1 MKVYICA
8 DIEGI
13 AGVVSPQQCQP
24 GNPEYE
30 RARLLMT
37 EEVNAAI
44 AGARDAGAE
53 DVLVNDAHGPM
64 TNLLPDRLDREAV
77 AIQGKPKPFGMFA
90 GLAADVDLIFCIGF
104 HAPASGF
111 GVLAHTTSG
120 AAFRSV
126 SIGDVALSE
135 AALYGAYAGE
145 LGVAIGLISGD
156 DASAAHAEA
165 FFPAAERIVVKTALG
180 NRAAASVHPD
190 LAREMIRAGAARAL
204 ARRAEIRPL
213 ALPRSDT
220 LTLDMIGAAQA
231 DLIAT
236 IPVSRRVDATR
247 VALPIA
253 SAADAVRWVNTASA
267 MAASLR

>member
-8 DIEGI
+8 DIEGV
-13 AGVVSPQQCQP
+13 AGVVTPQQCQA

-30 RARLLMT
+30 RARVLMT

-53 DVLVNDAHGPM
+53 EILVNDAHGPM

-77 AIQGKPKPFGMFA
+77 VIQGKPKRFGMFA
-90 GLAADVDLIFCIGF
+90 GLTAGFDMIFGVGF

-111 GVLAHTTSG
+111 GVLAHTTST

-126 SIGDVALSE
+126 RVGDALLSE
-135 AALYGAYAGE
+135 ASLYGAYAGE
-145 LGVAIGLISGD
+145 LGVPVGMVSGD
-156 DASAAHAEA
+156 DACAAHVATV
-165 FFPAAERIVVKTALG
+165 FPEAERVVVKTGLG
-180 NRAAASVHPD
+180 NRAAAALHPEV
-190 LAREMIRAGAARAL
+190 AREMIRAGAARAL

-213 ALPRSDT
+213 ALPTSET
-220 LTLDMIGAAQA
+220 LTLDFVGAAQA
-231 DLIAT
+231 DLVAT
-236 IPVSRRVDATR
+236 IPVARRLDATR

-253 SAADAVRWVNTASA
+253 SAADAVGWVNVASA

>member
-1 MKVYICA
+1 VNVYICA
-8 DIEGI
+8 DIEGV
-13 AGVVSPQQCQP
+13 AGVVSPLQCQP

-30 RARLLMT
+30 RARVLMT

-44 AGARDAGAE
+44 AGARDAGAAE
-53 DVLVNDAHGPM
+53 ILVNDAHGPM
-64 TNLLPDRLDREAV
+64 TNLLPERLDREAV
-77 AIQGKPKPFGMFA
+77 VIQGKPKPFGMFA
-90 GLAADVDLIFCIGF
+90 GLTADFDMILCVGF

-126 SIGDVALSE
+126 CIGDVALSE
-135 AALYGAYAGE
+135 ATLYGAYAGE

-156 DASAAHAEA
+156 DASAAHAAEA
-165 FFPAAERIVVKTALG
+165 FPGSERIVVKTALG
-180 NRAAASVHPD
+180 NRAAASVHPEI
-190 LAREMIRAGAARAL
+190 AREMIRAGAERAL
-204 ARRAEIRPL
+204 RRRADIRPL
-213 ALPRSDT
+213 VLPRSDT

-236 IPVSRRVDATR
+236 IPVATRRDATR

-253 SAADAVRWVNTASA
+253 SAADAVRWVNVASA